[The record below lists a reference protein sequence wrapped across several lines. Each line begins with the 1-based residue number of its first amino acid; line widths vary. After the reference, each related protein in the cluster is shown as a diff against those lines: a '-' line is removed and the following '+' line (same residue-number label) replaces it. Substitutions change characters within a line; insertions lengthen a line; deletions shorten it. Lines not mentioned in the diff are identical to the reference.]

1 MLSYWW
7 ANKIPWSGMDFCRN
21 GKYPDLSEFLVGKA
35 LRNHGMLVCPNWL
48 NKKTLPTQ
56 PIFGVQWN
64 IGGLNDVLLEQK
76 CNLLFTLI

>member
-1 MLSYWW
+1 MERYGFLQKWQ
-7 ANKIPWSGMDFCRN
+7 IPRCIGISGRESVEKSWDF
-21 GKYPDLSEFLVGKA
+21 GVPQLVEQ
-35 LRNHGMLVCPNWL
+35 
-48 NKKTLPTQ
+48 KTLPTQ

>member
-48 NKKTLPTQ
+48 NKKHFQPNLFLGFSGTSVGSMMFFWNKSAICYLP
-56 PIFGVQWN
+56 
-64 IGGLNDVLLEQK
+64 
-76 CNLLFTLI
+76 